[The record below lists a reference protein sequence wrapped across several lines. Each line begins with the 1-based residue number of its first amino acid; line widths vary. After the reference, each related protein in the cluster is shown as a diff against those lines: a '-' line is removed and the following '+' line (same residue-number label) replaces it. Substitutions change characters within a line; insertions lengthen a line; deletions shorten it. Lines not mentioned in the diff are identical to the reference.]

1 MILLLFKV
9 HRLISALKKFALGS
23 KTYRSVETV
32 DPERPVKKNE

>member
-9 HRLISALKKFALGS
+9 HRLISAMNRFALGL

-32 DPERPVKKNE
+32 DPERSVKKNE

>member
-1 MILLLFKV
+1 MILLFKV
-9 HRLISALKKFALGS
+9 HRLILALKRFALAS